1 MIPETLRLYN
11 EVYGDDWL
19 GNMMEDST
27 LRNVVKFYS
36 EMATCA
42 FFIKVP
48 HVAFYFVCKVVQ
60 LSLQNGVCQHTPLA
74 FLQLSNIIHQGGNGI
89 EFAQ

>member
-1 MIPETLRLYN
+1 MIPETLRMYG

-19 GNMMEDST
+19 GKNMEDNT
-27 LRNVVKFYS
+27 LRNVIKFYS

-42 FFIKVP
+42 YFIKVP
-48 HVAFYFVCKVVQ
+48 HIVAYFVCKVVQ

-74 FLQLSNIIHQGGNGI
+74 FLQLSNIINLGGNNVA
-89 EFAQ
+89 FAQ